1 MTLIDSYIYAE
12 DEDNDVMK
20 DKIRRVAAAIFNL
33 FTSKSSI
40 LYSRRVYFELYRRKA
55 I

>member
-20 DKIRRVAAAIFNL
+20 DKIRRVAAAIFDL
-33 FTSKSSI
+33 FKTKSGI
-40 LYSRRVYFELYRRKA
+40 EYDKGNFFEL
-55 I
+55 